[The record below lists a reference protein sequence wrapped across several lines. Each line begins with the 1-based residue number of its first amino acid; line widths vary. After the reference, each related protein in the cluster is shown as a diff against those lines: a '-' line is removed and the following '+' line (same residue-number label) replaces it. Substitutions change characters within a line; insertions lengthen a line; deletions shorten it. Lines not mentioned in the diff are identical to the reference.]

1 MDVQRFLIGLGL
13 VILVAGIMWPILSR
27 IGLGR
32 LPGDI
37 MFQRG
42 GATFY
47 FPLVTCIIIS
57 IVLSA
62 LLWLFAWG
70 DGGYEAAVR
79 DAKAASGA
87 AFLVDVK
94 ADTTYTNVV
103 LGLYQHECTK
113 VTARIPAAVASAPGS
128 KAQ

>member
-1 MDVQRFLIGLGL
+1 MDVQRILIGLGL
-13 VILVAGIMWPILSR
+13 VILFAGIMWPVLSR

-47 FPLVTCIIIS
+47 FPLVTCIIVS

-62 LLWLFAWG
+62 LFWLFN
-70 DGGYEAAVR
+70 R
-79 DAKAASGA
+79 
-87 AFLVDVK
+87 
-94 ADTTYTNVV
+94 
-103 LGLYQHECTK
+103 
-113 VTARIPAAVASAPGS
+113 
-128 KAQ
+128 

>member
-1 MDVQRFLIGLGL
+1 MDAQRFLIGLGL
-13 VILVAGIMWPILSR
+13 VILVVGIMWPILSR

-57 IVLSA
+57 AVLSVLFW
-62 LLWLFAWG
+62 LLN
-70 DGGYEAAVR
+70 R
-79 DAKAASGA
+79 
-87 AFLVDVK
+87 
-94 ADTTYTNVV
+94 
-103 LGLYQHECTK
+103 
-113 VTARIPAAVASAPGS
+113 
-128 KAQ
+128 

>member
-1 MDVQRFLIGLGL
+1 MDAQRFLIGLGL
-13 VILVAGIMWPILSR
+13 VILMTGVMWPVLSR

-32 LPGDI
+32 LPDDI

-62 LLWLFAWG
+62 LFWLFN
-70 DGGYEAAVR
+70 R
-79 DAKAASGA
+79 
-87 AFLVDVK
+87 
-94 ADTTYTNVV
+94 
-103 LGLYQHECTK
+103 
-113 VTARIPAAVASAPGS
+113 
-128 KAQ
+128 